1 MFRYVFCCFSI
12 LYALAVSF
20 SLVGIVKA
28 SSGDRS
34 DIYQSCLKWC
44 TAENCSDADNI
55 AHFATH
61 QSWHLTVLGWKCD
74 DECEYQCMWDAVY
87 DFRKRKQP
95 IPQFHGKWPFIR
107 ILGIQ
112 EPASALF
119 SVLNGYSHYYMWQ
132 KFTQAVPI
140 SSPNYVIWNIQ
151 AILSIN
157 AWIWS
162 TAFHTRDTPAT
173 EKLDYFCAFS
183 IVLYAFY
190 CLVIRTFRNNY
201 AWLSIVVSVPF
212 LGYFFYH
219 IYYLTF
225 IHFDYGYNMKANIF
239 IGVTNSIGWLFWCYK
254 NRYKRYVWKCAISVV
269 MVNILLL
276 LELGDFPPWNFL
288 LDAHALWHLG
298 TIPLP
303 FFWYWFLIDD
313 CLYELANE
321 SKKK

>member
-61 QSWHLTVLGWKCD
+61 QSWHLTVLGWNCD

-95 IPQFHGKWPFIR
+95 IPQFHGK
-107 ILGIQ
+107 
-112 EPASALF
+112 
-119 SVLNGYSHYYMWQ
+119 
-132 KFTQAVPI
+132 
-140 SSPNYVIWNIQ
+140 
-151 AILSIN
+151 LSIN

-201 AWLSIVVSVPF
+201 EWLSIVVSVPF

-313 CLYELANE
+313 CLYELADK